1 MDGVQL
7 PQGYNHFEKAVYFLP
22 LSSQKFL
29 VLILPTSEGWYSLQ
43 LLVNPLQKNPTYTDT
58 CHTMLTVLPIPDSFI
73 FQQTLCS
80 NADGVKF
87 CPSVSLCSCYTCP
100 RQTRTSDGGFF
111 SLLFPIAYVQAVSQR
126 VTTNFFMPFQW
137 QFRELDFSDL
147 IYQADLICNSFLT
160 QDFLTFSGVQ
170 KWNIGLKWV
179 KLASED

>member
-1 MDGVQL
+1 MIL
-7 PQGYNHFEKAVYFLP
+7 LAPLNFLAFCKDSYLSNSRNCRCFCEFFVCRMKCSNPGFCALNFPVFRLVWKFTVFKKKKNFRASFYGRGSTASRLQP

-43 LLVNPLQKNPTYTDT
+43 LLVNPLQENPTYTDT

-100 RQTRTSDGGFF
+100 R
-111 SLLFPIAYVQAVSQR
+111 
-126 VTTNFFMPFQW
+126 
-137 QFRELDFSDL
+137 
-147 IYQADLICNSFLT
+147 
-160 QDFLTFSGVQ
+160 
-170 KWNIGLKWV
+170 
-179 KLASED
+179 